1 MNELVK
7 VNYDEE
13 YRPTVSGRE
22 LHKVLGIE
30 TEYRHWF
37 PRMCEYGFLEGV
49 DYVLLPGQKRPT
61 NNPKNPWTEVTD
73 HQLSLDMA
81 KEICM
86 IQRNEIGK
94 KCREYFLSLE
104 RRWNSP
110 EAITYRALQLQN
122 KKIQALE
129 AQIEEDKEKVDFANR
144 VGFSENSYMWRDVAN
159 AQAQNGVDIGQ
170 NRAIKWGLEN
180 EYLCRRKGHSYLQPT
195 LKAIKQGLL
204 EVDLRTRAVRIT
216 PKGIFRLTHDMEDD
230 RQGWLF
236 TEEEF

>member
-22 LHKVLGIE
+22 LHKVLEIQ
-30 TEYRHWF
+30 TPYDKWF
-37 PRMCEYGFLEGV
+37 PRMCEYGFEEGQ
-49 DYVLLPGQKRPT
+49 DFSTFLSESTGGRPAT
-61 NNPKNPWTEVTD
+61 NHELT
-73 HQLSLDMA
+73 LDMA

-86 IQRNEIGK
+86 IQRSSIGK
-94 KCREYFLSLE
+94 KCREYFLAIE
-104 RRWNSP
+104 RKWNTP
-110 EAITYRALQLQN
+110 EAIMHRALELSN
-122 KKIQALE
+122 RKIHALE
-129 AQIEEDKEKVDFANR
+129 AKIEADKEKVDFADS
-144 VGFSENSYMWRDVAN
+144 VGFSDNSYMWRDLAN

-170 NRAIKWGLEN
+170 NRAIKWGLKN
-180 EYLCRRKGHSYLQPT
+180 EYLCRRSGNSYLQPT

-216 PKGIFRLTHDMEDD
+216 PKGLFKLTHDMEDD

-236 TEEEF
+236 TEEEI

>member
-30 TEYRHWF
+30 TRYNDWF
-37 PRMCEYGFLEGV
+37 PRMCEYGFEEGK
-49 DYVLLPGQKRPT
+49 DFYSILSESTGGRPAT
-61 NNPKNPWTEVTD
+61 NHELT
-73 HQLSLDMA
+73 LDMA

-86 IQRNEIGK
+86 IQRSSIGK
-94 KCREYFLSLE
+94 KCREYFLAIE
-104 RRWNSP
+104 RQWNTP
-110 EAITYRALQLQN
+110 EAIMHRALEFSN

-129 AQIEEDKEKVDFANR
+129 AKIEADKEKVDFADS
-144 VGFSENSYMWRDVAN
+144 VGFSNETFMWRDLAN

-180 EYLCRRKGHSYLQPT
+180 KYLCKRSGQSYLQPT

-204 EVDLRTRAVRIT
+204 EIDLRTRTVRIT
-216 PKGIFRLTHDMEDD
+216 PKGLFKLTRDMEDD

-236 TEEEF
+236 EEEEF